1 VDGAATHRAPKA
13 RAEGGARPR
22 EAVAL
27 VFAECPARPP
37 DRQSPGEGAAEAR
50 GTTQAPDLQRPMH
63 RQSPGKGATEARG
76 TTQAPDQQRPMTS
89 RWNFAPGRYHMKK
102 ALRQN

>member
-1 VDGAATHRAPKA
+1 MAM
-13 RAEGGARPR
+13 AEGGARPC
-22 EAVAL
+22 EAVVL
-27 VFAECPARPP
+27 DFAAGRTARPP

-50 GTTQAPDLQRPMH
+50 GTTQAPDRQRPTD

-89 RWNFAPGRYHMKK
+89 RWNIAPIRYHGKE
-102 ALRQN
+102 ALCQN

>member
-1 VDGAATHRAPKA
+1 MQRASNAT
-13 RAEGGARPR
+13 AEGGAKPC
-22 EAVAL
+22 EAVD
-27 VFAECPARPP
+27 FAAGRISAHPP

-89 RWNFAPGRYHMKK
+89 RWNFASGRYHM
-102 ALRQN
+102 